1 MFHRNKCD
9 SCCDSCGTS
18 TGGTV
23 APKGE
28 PIPSPKKMPT
38 GATEPPGSVR
48 IITPPST
55 VAPVTTPALEVAPA
69 AVPGLDADNRNPF

>member
-1 MFHRNKCD
+1 
-9 SCCDSCGTS
+9 
-18 TGGTV
+18 
-23 APKGE
+23 
-28 PIPSPKKMPT
+28 MPT
-38 GATEPPGSVR
+38 GGIEPPGAVR